1 MNRMKKRLRGLLALM
16 LTVIVGLSAMPMN
29 VKAATSYK
37 VSTYMSPTES
47 ISGGDFTEDLNRTEC
62 GSLDLP
68 FNVADLE
75 YGSIPEGY
83 EVTGWKLWSVDEAS
97 GSVGVCL
104 EEYDTKDATITEDV
118 VDVPCEGL
126 LLEAQLK
133 QKVTGDVILVKN
145 GVAESVFYYNDTV
158 TVQIGNTN
166 MGGTGNWFNALHY
179 EWYCEGMTDPVGTS
193 QSFTITEACIGKNIW
208 CQVTVDNF
216 AGSIVSEKYPVYKA
230 TFDEN
235 YKPQKGVVKDD
246 YGTDTF
252 CYEGFDNYEYE
263 YRVRKNEAADWSAWV
278 NADGLT
284 NISSGE
290 GIGIIPVGNVNRAVG
305 CVQVRLKENATY
317 VSTDNMILSNTE
329 PFTAVLKESVTLSG
343 EAVCGKTLTAVVS
356 LEEALAGENPTLNY
370 TFKRGDEVVQAAST
384 TNTYVISMA
393 DVGKQITVEVTSP
406 DATGTLTATSA
417 EVSSGSDAKVT
428 DVEVSDGKTDD
439 TKVHPDNAVMTITA
453 TNAVKYYVC
462 WNTSDNII
470 NNISA
475 EEVKQGGEASTSN
488 VITLDRL
495 PSDIELYY
503 AVVAE
508 DENGKLSDK
517 YRGAFYTENV
527 WKAYTYVSSTEK
539 VSSGARVS
547 DSANL
552 KSHDR
557 YELPINVADLEY
569 GNAPEGYEIVGWNL
583 WNATNEYG
591 NIYAGNAIEKVYGEK
606 DITISESDVEDCPYS
621 FLLEAVL
628 KPVLKGTV
636 SIQNKSAT
644 NVETPLAYKDRAGVT
659 YNITNS
665 EDVGTIYYKWYCEGV
680 DTPVSTE
687 SYFDITEQ
695 CIGKNIWCE
704 ITAENTPGS
713 IVSEKYPVGK
723 AVYDE
728 QYAPNNGV
736 VNDAYGTD
744 TFSFEGY
751 DEYQYE
757 YRVRKDEASEWS
769 AWVTADGLK
778 DVTSGC
784 GTGAIAVGNV
794 NRAAGCVQ
802 VRIKDTDKYVSTDS
816 MILTNT
822 APFTAVLKDS
832 VTLTGDAVYGGTLTA
847 TVALEE
853 NLAGENPALNYTF
866 KCGDKVLQ
874 AASTVNTY
882 KVGLADVGKQITVEV
897 TSPNATGTLTATSTE
912 VPALDI
918 TINGV
923 VVTGKTYDGTTA
935 ATVESVTFTRDGKE
949 VNLVKDVDYKVTSAV
964 YDSADAGTDRKVT
977 VSVELIGEAAKTYA
991 LANGTYVLENQSI
1004 TPKKPAADTPH
1015 IKDDEGNE
1023 GWEAIRGVVADAK
1036 DGETVTVDM
1045 NGVTVIPGNVIKDI
1059 KDKNV
1064 TIVLDMGNGITWSI
1078 NGKDVTSDDIKD
1090 IDLGV
1095 TIGSEDTI
1103 PVDVVNKVTGERSHM
1118 NVTLAYEGEF
1128 GFTAFLSINL
1138 ESKNAGLYANLFYY
1152 NEDKKEL
1159 EFIYADEIA
1168 ADGTVELPF
1177 THASEYTIVIDKASM
1192 EPQPDDTTNQGGA
1205 VSPDSGDEAGIV
1217 MRNCL
1222 FMMLCAIMVLGVTGT
1237 SIFTA
1242 KRKRE
1247 E

>member
-16 LTVIVGLSAMPMN
+16 LTVIVCLSAMPMN
-29 VKAATSYK
+29 VKAATSKK
-37 VSTYMSPTES
+37 VHTYMSPTETVS
-47 ISGGDFTEDLNRTEC
+47 YDFSVSDNATAH
-62 GSLDLP
+62 GSKEFPL
-68 FNVADLE
+68 NVADLN
-75 YGSIPEGY
+75 YGTVPDGY
-83 EVTGWKLWSVDEAS
+83 EIVGWKLWEAVEGS
-97 GSVGVCL
+97 GGVCVSQNQ
-104 EEYDTKDATITEDV
+104 EVKYYDKKDATIEEADV
-118 VDVPCEGL
+118 TAL
-126 LLEAQLK
+126 YSNILLEAVLEK
-133 QKVTGDVILVKN
+133 
-145 GVAESVFYYNDTV
+145 
-158 TVQIGNTN
+158 
-166 MGGTGNWFNALHY
+166 
-179 EWYCEGMTDPVGTS
+179 
-193 QSFTITEACIGKNIW
+193 
-208 CQVTVDNF
+208 
-216 AGSIVSEKYPVYKA
+216 IVE
-230 TFDEN
+230 
-235 YKPQKGVVKDD
+235 
-246 YGTDTF
+246 
-252 CYEGFDNYEYE
+252 
-263 YRVRKNEAADWSAWV
+263 
-278 NADGLT
+278 
-284 NISSGE
+284 I
-290 GIGIIPVGNVNRAVG
+290 
-305 CVQVRLKENATY
+305 
-317 VSTDNMILSNTE
+317 
-329 PFTAVLKESVTLSG
+329 
-343 EAVCGKTLTAVVS
+343 
-356 LEEALAGENPTLNY
+356 
-370 TFKRGDEVVQAAST
+370 
-384 TNTYVISMA
+384 
-393 DVGKQITVEVTSP
+393 
-406 DATGTLTATSA
+406 
-417 EVSSGSDAKVT
+417 T

-453 TNAVKYYVC
+453 TNAVKYYVY
-462 WNTSDNII
+462 WETSSNYID
-470 NNISA
+470 NISA
-475 EEVKQGGEASTSN
+475 EEVKQEGEASTSN
-488 VITLDRL
+488 VIALDGL

-508 DENGKLSDK
+508 DEYGKLSDK

-527 WKAYTYVSSTEK
+527 WEAYTYVSSTEK
-539 VSSGARVS
+539 VSSGACVS

-583 WNATNEYG
+583 WNATNVYG

-606 DITISESDVEDCPYS
+606 DITISESDVEDCPYR

-736 VNDAYGTD
+736 VNDVYGTD

-751 DEYQYE
+751 AEYQYE

-778 DVTSGC
+778 NVISGC

-853 NLAGENPALNYTF
+853 KLAEENPALNYTF

-1004 TPKKPAADTPH
+1004 TPKTMNLSNTSLTVQNDVENTYSVELKDLLPEEVSNALAKESGSWSIKSADIDADYYDSGAYITGSKLYIPIKKVASKNDKIGTVCVKLEDMTNYVFAVSDKEGVITLVAEGEIKNPDTENPDTEKPDTEGPH
-1015 IKDDEGNE
+1015 IKGDEGNE

-1118 NVTLAYEGEF
+1118 NVTLAYEGDF

-1192 EPQPDDTTNQGGA
+1192 EPQQDDTTNQGGA

-1237 SIFTA
+1237 SIFA
-1242 KRKRE
+1242 GKRKRE